1 MLKETGFAI
10 SITSG
15 VIVTGEND
23 TVYSVAELLKKHN
36 IGALVVLRSEKIVGI
51 ISERD
56 IVRRV
61 VCENRSAHKTKVRE
75 IMTKE
80 VVTADIKDGLS
91 RIHEI
96 MCAAPFR
103 HLPIVRDGKLIG
115 IVSSRNLIS
124 SLTPKGTGK

>member
-10 SITSG
+10 SISSG
-15 VIVTGEND
+15 VIVAAEND
-23 TVYSVAELLKKHN
+23 TVFSAAELLKKHN
-36 IGALVVLRSEKIVGI
+36 IGALVVLRGEKIVGI

-61 VCENRSAHKTKVRE
+61 VCENRSAHKTKVKE

-96 MCAAPFR
+96 MCTATFR

>member
-36 IGALVVLRSEKIVGI
+36 IGALVVLRGEKIVGI

-61 VCENRSAHKTKVRE
+61 VCENRSAHKTKVKE
-75 IMTKE
+75 IMTKN
-80 VVTADIKDGLS
+80 VITADIKDGLN